1 MNTIRSRTAWI
12 YLRLDNFSV
21 TSVCVHLLIFIHH
34 LMILE
39 PHAALSWS
47 TDYKLGSLLFWPPR
61 TLLWTVTIKGSSV
74 QGACCLLHQFSSTS
88 IYFPQVEDS
97 LCPLLG
103 ASPRYF
109 IFRWQ
114 RQANI
119 MVVTNQFT
127 DPAVDYPDNLMLDFI
142 RNLFLNHHYNCII
155 VY

>member
-47 TDYKLGSLLFWPPR
+47 TDYKLGSLLSWPPR

>member
-1 MNTIRSRTAWI
+1 MRSFADIHTPLDDFGTPCRTLVTYRLQIR
-12 YLRLDNFSV
+12 V
-21 TSVCVHLLIFIHH
+21 LI
-34 LMILE
+34 
-39 PHAALSWS
+39 LS
-47 TDYKLGSLLFWPPR
+47 WPPR